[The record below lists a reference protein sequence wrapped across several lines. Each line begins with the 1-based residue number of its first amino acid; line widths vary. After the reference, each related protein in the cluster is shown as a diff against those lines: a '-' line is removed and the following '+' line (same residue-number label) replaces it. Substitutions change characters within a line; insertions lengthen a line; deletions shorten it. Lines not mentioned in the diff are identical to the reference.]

1 MAALQ
6 LEREVEQFAEAK
18 VLLDFEE
25 LNPIFLGAEN
35 FYSQLF
41 VSPLSVDCVDIF

>member
-25 LNPIFLGAEN
+25 LNPIFLGAED
-35 FYSQLF
+35 FYSQF
-41 VSPLSVDCVDIF
+41 SASPLSIDCVDIF

>member
-6 LEREVEQFAEAK
+6 LEREVEQFAGAK

-25 LNPIFLGAEN
+25 LNPFFGSFFSSMKISIASFL
-35 FYSQLF
+35 YYHCL
-41 VSPLSVDCVDIF
+41 